1 MHTRLRLYT
10 TGRRGMVLPVVAVT
24 MVVLAGATGLAL
36 DGGRLFLEQRRMQA
50 AADSGALSGAH
61 EMWRGK
67 NDMAAQIRPSVVRN
81 TQLNGYD
88 ETNAT
93 ITVNRPPASGA
104 QAGNPRFLEVI
115 VERNVPTTFTRV
127 LGPNAALVR
136 ARAVAG
142 LVPAADMCL
151 LALDP
156 AASAAMR
163 IRGNATINMSC
174 GAMSNSANSSG
185 FQVEGSTIISSSYLG
200 VTGGFN
206 QMGGASEVN
215 PRPVTNVPPALDPLW
230 HVEAPNY
237 AGWPNGFYD
246 SVAKVYRCPGGRC
259 VWPTRLDIA
268 GPAGNKSF
276 EPGIHVLLQGMR
288 IASTNVVTGSE
299 VFFYNTGAQ
308 NIEITASS
316 HVTLSAPTSG
326 PYKGILFYSD
336 RNAPYLTNNLAWGTS
351 VFKFRGALYFPSQ
364 HISVEGTPDGST
376 PWGMII
382 GRTVDFAG
390 DGTTMFNT
398 PPPGEA
404 PDVYRVT
411 LVN

>member
-1 MHTRLRLYT
+1 MYQSLRQYT
-10 TGRRGMVLPVVAVT
+10 AGQRGIVLPVVAVT

-50 AADSGALSGAH
+50 AADAGALGGAH

-88 ETNAT
+88 ESNAT
-93 ITVNRPPASGA
+93 ITINRPPASGP
-104 QAGNPRFLEVI
+104 QAGDARFLEVI
-115 VERNVPTTFTRV
+115 VERNVPTTFTRM

-142 LVPAADMCL
+142 LLPAADMCL

-174 GAMSNSANSSG
+174 GAMSNSASSSG
-185 FQVEGSTIISSSYLG
+185 FQVEGSTIISSS
-200 VTGGFN
+200 F
-206 QMGGASEVN
+206 
-215 PRPVTNVPPALDPLW
+215 
-230 HVEAPNY
+230 
-237 AGWPNGFYD
+237 
-246 SVAKVYRCPGGRC
+246 
-259 VWPTRLDIA
+259 
-268 GPAGNKSF
+268 
-276 EPGIHVLLQGMR
+276 
-288 IASTNVVTGSE
+288 
-299 VFFYNTGAQ
+299 
-308 NIEITASS
+308 
-316 HVTLSAPTSG
+316 
-326 PYKGILFYSD
+326 

-351 VFKFRGALYFPSQ
+351 VLKFRGALYFPSQ

-390 DGTTMFNT
+390 DGTTVFNT
-398 PPPGEA
+398 PPAGEA
-404 PDVYRVT
+404 PGVYRVT